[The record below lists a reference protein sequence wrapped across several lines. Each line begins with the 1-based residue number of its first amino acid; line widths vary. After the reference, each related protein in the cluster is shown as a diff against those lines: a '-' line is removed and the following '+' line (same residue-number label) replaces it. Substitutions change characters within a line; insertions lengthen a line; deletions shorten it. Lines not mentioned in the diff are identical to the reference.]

1 MADIKIIVTFANRN
15 RGFGNR
21 GFLVEEFGKEYDTYF
36 SILSAIA
43 LGKTRRSEIES
54 ILDKPVSGYLTRLEY
69 DYGIIAKELP
79 VGAKALSK
87 NAVYAI
93 RDNFFT
99 FWFRFIFKYAHI
111 IEIGA
116 YEQLRTLIKRDFAT
130 FSGRALEKYFKDKL
144 KESKR
149 YTLIGRWWDRKG
161 EYEIDMIAANELEKT
176 VEIYEIK
183 RNRKNIDFSALQEKT
198 DKLMSSVHL
207 FAGYD
212 VTLKGADMYDM

>member
-1 MADIKIIVTFANRN
+1 M
-15 RGFGNR
+15 
-21 GFLVEEFGKEYDTYF
+21 
-36 SILSAIA
+36 
-43 LGKTRRSEIES
+43 
-54 ILDKPVSGYLTRLEY
+54 SGYLTRLEY
-69 DYGIIAKELP
+69 DYGIITKELP

-99 FWFRFIFKYAHI
+99 FWFRFIFKYTHI

-144 KESKR
+144 KDSKR

-198 DKLMSSVHL
+198 DKLMSSANL
-207 FAGYD
+207 FTGYD